1 MSFILDALRK
11 SENERQENQPAEFS
25 RVPSSPDSTP
35 APRWLWV
42 LGILL
47 VINILVIA
55 AMMFAADKDEPA
67 IRATDAGSTP
77 AAQPAVTT
85 ATDDNPQSA
94 APPTFADRLEVARQN
109 QPPRPASNTDA
120 AGRAADTAAPNASA
134 APPQAA
140 SRTASGPATAEASLP
155 GFDEVRLNGSVAL
168 PELHIDLHVYNEEPA
183 RRFVSINMQ
192 KYKENDTLAA
202 GPSVH
207 RITSDG
213 VVLDYQGTRF
223 VLRK

>member
-42 LGILL
+42 LGVLL

-55 AMMFAADKDEPA
+55 AMMFAADKDEPT
-67 IRATDAGSTP
+67 ISATDAVSTP
-77 AAQPAVTT
+77 AAQAPVTT
-85 ATDDNPQSA
+85 ATDDNPQS

-109 QPPRPASNTDA
+109 QPPRPASNSDA

-140 SRTASGPATAEASLP
+140 ARTASGPATAEASLP

-168 PELHIDLHVYNEEPA
+168 PELHIDLHVYNEDPA